1 MSQSWVS
8 AEVCLQVNVDATR
21 ATRPNPRRQKTTPA
35 FETVLIDKDP
45 QHPRIAELEAKLAA
59 LG

>member
-1 MSQSWVS
+1 M
-8 AEVCLQVNVDATR
+8 
-21 ATRPNPRRQKTTPA
+21 PA